1 MEVVL
6 ARLLLP
12 DSQEIP
18 AATADIKAAFKQVG
32 IPATIHTLAHH
43 SHSSTQALP
52 WPGWHFGL

>member
-6 ARLLLP
+6 ARLLP
-12 DSQEIP
+12 VSQEIA
-18 AATADIKAAFKQVG
+18 AATADIRAAFKQVG

-43 SHSSTQALP
+43 SPSSTQALP